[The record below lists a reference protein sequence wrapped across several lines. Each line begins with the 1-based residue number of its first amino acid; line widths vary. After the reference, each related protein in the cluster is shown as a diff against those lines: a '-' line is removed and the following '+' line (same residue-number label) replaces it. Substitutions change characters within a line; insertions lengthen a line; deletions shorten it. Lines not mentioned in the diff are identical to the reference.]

1 MPQVPDVLEANGYPF
16 LGCPATYQ
24 AEERK
29 QERSLGIFALNSTL
43 HLVRTFEQSRDRFGK
58 TTGDSYA
65 QVM

>member
-1 MPQVPDVLEANGYPF
+1 MDTSFWVV
-16 LGCPATYQ
+16 PATYQ

>member
-43 HLVRTFEQSRDRFGK
+43 HLVRNFKQYRDRWSK
-58 TTGDSYA
+58 TAGDSRA
-65 QVM
+65 QVR

>member
-1 MPQVPDVLEANGYPF
+1 MDTSFWVV
-16 LGCPATYQ
+16 PATYQ

-29 QERSLGIFALNSTL
+29 QERSLGIFALNSTP
-43 HLVRTFEQSRDRFGK
+43 HPIRVFEQYRDRFGK